1 MVEVA
6 KEFPDVQFAVAN
18 EEDSEGR
25 LKDLGLTES
34 GEDVNVGAYD
44 AAGRRYALVDE
55 EFSEETLTEF
65 VEEFLKGEIQVFLPS
80 LFFGNRIFI
89 LS

>member
-1 MVEVA
+1 MA

-18 EEDSEGR
+18 EESFEGR
-25 LKDLGLTES
+25 LKELGLDES

-55 EFSEETLTEF
+55 EFSEDTLTEF
-65 VEEFLKGEIQVFLPS
+65 VEDFLKG
-80 LFFGNRIFI
+80 
-89 LS
+89 